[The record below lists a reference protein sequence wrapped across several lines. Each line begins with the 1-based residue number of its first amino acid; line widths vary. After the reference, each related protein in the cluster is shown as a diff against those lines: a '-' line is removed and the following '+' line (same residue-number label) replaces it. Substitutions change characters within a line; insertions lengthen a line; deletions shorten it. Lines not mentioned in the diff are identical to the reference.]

1 MFKQSERN
9 NCRRRTKRQMENVE
23 RSNESSFTDV
33 QRTCQCG
40 SGSCE
45 GRLVTVRSIPTD
57 LYLFGYSAVDIFFI
71 SSTITHYFYVKLV
84 NQHYCVINIVLVI
97 LSNLME
103 SLQSLSYRQEGLN
116 LLMSV
121 TISLRLSGLDKCS
134 SSMNFCISV

>member
-9 NCRRRTKRQMENVE
+9 NCQRRTKHQMENVE

-45 GRLVTVRSIPTD
+45 GRLVTVGSIPTD

-71 SSTITHYFYVKLV
+71 SSTITHYFLCKTCKSTLLCYQYCFSYFIQSNGITIKFVRETGRAKL
-84 NQHYCVINIVLVI
+84 I
-97 LSNLME
+97 
-103 SLQSLSYRQEGLN
+103 
-116 LLMSV
+116 MSV
-121 TISLRLSGLDKCS
+121 TITPKWSG
-134 SSMNFCISV
+134 